1 MFYYNIYIF
10 VSLYTHL
17 SIVHIVTR
25 WHPPSSYCFGALFD
39 GGSLVRPPRPTATH
53 CFLVVARPSV
63 FSFSFLEHCEL
74 QAPTSEPLSYFGEL
88 SGFPMFAKSLANTTV
103 SQSSYNSSSNRVL
116 CFSLS
121 AKLAAALERPK
132 ITFESRLVSD
142 FGCLRMWKDRETESR
157 TSLLAI

>member
-1 MFYYNIYIF
+1 MIYYNIYIYIF

-25 WHPPSSYCFGALFD
+25 WHPPSSYCFDALFD

-74 QAPTSEPLSYFGEL
+74 
-88 SGFPMFAKSLANTTV
+88 
-103 SQSSYNSSSNRVL
+103 
-116 CFSLS
+116 
-121 AKLAAALERPK
+121 
-132 ITFESRLVSD
+132 
-142 FGCLRMWKDRETESR
+142 
-157 TSLLAI
+157 

>member
-1 MFYYNIYIF
+1 MIYYNIYIYIYIF

-25 WHPPSSYCFGALFD
+25 WHPPSSYCFDALFD

-74 QAPTSEPLSYFGEL
+74 
-88 SGFPMFAKSLANTTV
+88 
-103 SQSSYNSSSNRVL
+103 
-116 CFSLS
+116 
-121 AKLAAALERPK
+121 
-132 ITFESRLVSD
+132 
-142 FGCLRMWKDRETESR
+142 
-157 TSLLAI
+157 